1 MKTLP
6 WTAKHI
12 FDKRLVS
19 RIHKKLNIKKVTQF
33 YKQAN
38 TGHVHCQIF
47 EIHRHMKQ
55 EAELTHDP
63 TTLR

>member
-38 TGHVHCQIF
+38 TGHVHCQYLKF
-47 EIHRHMKQ
+47 
-55 EAELTHDP
+55 TD
-63 TTLR
+63 T